1 MSDFKH
7 YVIMGAGIAVGLMI
21 VGFISGTLGKGLKL

>member
-1 MSDFKH
+1 MNDFKH

>member
-1 MSDFKH
+1 MADFKH